1 MKWIAVVFLA
11 MHSSAQ
17 AFDLIGTA
25 KDLKSGAVLYIEKH
39 RITKSED
46 GLNRLIQTE
55 YQKPDGK
62 VFARMRTDFK
72 EDPFLPKIEFS
83 DDRFAITETLIY
95 DRSQKKIT
103 LTKREKDKADITK
116 ELKVSGN
123 MVAGQGFTNF
133 IKMNFDAP
141 DKSKLKFN
149 FVVLANADHYKF
161 EVVVKDKASAEQK
174 NFQLS
179 PGNFL
184 FRWLSQPIEVGFF
197 TKTKSISTWKGL
209 SNILSDDNRS
219 QEVLIAYEEG
229 RP

>member
-123 MVAGQGFTNF
+123 MVAGG
-133 IKMNFDAP
+133 M
-141 DKSKLKFN
+141 
-149 FVVLANADHYKF
+149 
-161 EVVVKDKASAEQK
+161 
-174 NFQLS
+174 
-179 PGNFL
+179 
-184 FRWLSQPIEVGFF
+184 
-197 TKTKSISTWKGL
+197 
-209 SNILSDDNRS
+209 
-219 QEVLIAYEEG
+219 
-229 RP
+229 